1 MDHPL
6 DRPLWNALTGRLS
19 EAALGDAHAVRIDP
33 EVGVFA
39 AAADASPDSVA
50 ALAALCRAHPGAGL
64 VELEGGPMDGVLPTR
79 VEIISRNPCLQMICE
94 ALTPAPEDDGLEVVV
109 LGDADAAEMLALATL
124 TKPGPFRPR
133 THRLGGF
140 IGVRRDGRL
149 AAMAGRRLRVEGHTE
164 LSGVCTHPDFRGHGL
179 ATALSRRVVAA
190 ILAEGETAF
199 LHAYA
204 THEATVALYE
214 SLGFHARARVTYTV
228 LA

>member
-1 MDHPL
+1 MSHPL
-6 DRPLWNALTGRLS
+6 DRPLWNALTGRLLS
-19 EAALGDAHAVRIDP
+19 VAIGHARAVRIHP

-39 AAADASPDSVA
+39 AAEDDTPASIT
-50 ALAALCRAHPGAGL
+50 ALTELCRAHPGAGL
-64 VELEGGPMDGVLPTR
+64 VEREDSPMADILPEGVDIV
-79 VEIISRNPCLQMICE
+79 SRSPCVQMVCE
-94 ALTPAPEDDGLEVVV
+94 TLSPAIDDGLEVVD

-124 TKPGPFRPR
+124 TKPGPFRSR

-140 IGVRRDGRL
+140 IGVKRDGRL
-149 AAMAGRRLRVEGHTE
+149 AAMAGRRLRVDGHTE

-179 ATALSRRVVAA
+179 ATALSRRVVAD

-204 THEATVALYE
+204 AHDATIALYE
-214 SLGFHARARVTYTV
+214 SLGFRTRARVIYTV

>member
-19 EAALGDAHAVRIDP
+19 EVVLGDARAVRIDP
-33 EVGVFA
+33 DVGVFA

-50 ALAALCRAHPGAGL
+50 ALSALCRAHPGAGL
-64 VELEGGPMDGVLPTR
+64 VERTGGPMEDVLPAGIE
-79 VEIISRNPCLQMICE
+79 VVSRASCVQMICE
-94 ALTPAPEDDGLEVVV
+94 ALTPAPDDGLEILL
-109 LGDADAAEMLALATL
+109 LGPADAAEMLALATL
-124 TKPGPFRPR
+124 TKPGPFRAR
-133 THRLGGF
+133 THELGGF

-190 ILAEGETAF
+190 VLAEGETAF

-204 THEATVALYE
+204 THDATVALYE
-214 SLGFHARARVTYTV
+214 SLGFRARAHVTYTV
-228 LA
+228 LG